1 MQECVTFCDRYCYD
15 GLTNYRHPNMRARL
29 KFRKAEESLTT
40 AEAVPKRAETENGV
54 FKPDSPDTVCAVKA
68 QRVGDP
74 TKVNRLTTRRQDQPQ
89 FEDRSLR
96 RDVGIK
102 QDYADRII
110 FPLHPSVQDSLEMR
124 DHELSS
130 LKISQVF
137 SYNEMKSFN
146 CNLSS
151 EAPFPKT
158 YHQPISQAHFPT
170 EAHQI
175 VGMAPFQMVNN
186 QQISRAHCPIVNHQ
200 PIIMA
205 PFPMLYNQPISEAP
219 VMNRKPISE
228 ASEQVNSLG
237 LNFPQ
242 TPSGA
247 GRWKPERYVLWTR
260 TLKGSF
266 LFLYIL
272 KYLKH

>member
-1 MQECVTFCDRYCYD
+1 MCNIPRPLLLRQADKLID
-15 GLTNYRHPNMRARL
+15 RHPKMRARL
-29 KFRKAEESLTT
+29 RFRRAEESLTT
-40 AEAVPKRAETENGV
+40 DEAVPKRAETENGV
-54 FKPDSPDTVCAVKA
+54 FKPDSPVTVCAVKA

-74 TKVNRLTTRRQDQPQ
+74 TNSLTTRRQDQPQ

-102 QDYADRII
+102 QDTADRIR
-110 FPLHPSVQDSLEMR
+110 FPLNRSVQDSLEMR

-137 SYNEMKSFN
+137 SYKEMKSFN
-146 CNLSS
+146 WNLSS

-158 YHQPISQAHFPT
+158 KHQPISQAYFPT
-170 EAHQI
+170 ETHQI
-175 VGMAPFQMVNN
+175 VGMAPFQTVNN
-186 QQISRAHCPIVNHQ
+186 QQISHAHCPIVNHQ

-205 PFPMLYNQPISEAP
+205 PFPMLYHQPISEAP

-228 ASEQVNSLG
+228 ASEQVNSQG

-247 GRWKPERYVLWTR
+247 GRWTEGYVLWTR
-260 TLKGSF
+260 TLKSDF
-266 LFLYIL
+266 LFLYIS
-272 KYLKH
+272 KYLKHSF